1 MLKAGLGLIA
11 LTVVTI
17 ATPAMAQSVRFD
29 TPGVSVGVGERHH
42 WRGDYDRPRHRSG
55 VVVRHSDSY
64 AYARCKTVKV
74 YRPNGS
80 VKIIRKC
87 R

>member
-17 ATPAMAQSVRFD
+17 ATPAIAQSVRFD

-87 R
+87 H

>member
-87 R
+87 H

>member
-1 MLKAGLGLIA
+1 MLKATLGLIA
-11 LTVVTI
+11 LTAVTV
-17 ATPAMAQSVRFD
+17 ATPAMAQVRFD
-29 TPGVSVGVGERHH
+29 APGVSVGVGERHH

-64 AYARCKTVKV
+64 AYARCKTTKV

-80 VKIIRKC
+80 VKIIRRC
-87 R
+87 H

>member
-17 ATPAMAQSVRFD
+17 ATPAAAQRVYLD
-29 TPGVSVGVGERHH
+29 TPGVSVGVGERSH

-55 VVVRHSDSY
+55 VVIRSGDSY
-64 AYARCKTVKV
+64 AYSRCKTTKV

-80 VKIIRKC
+80 VKIIRRC
-87 R
+87 H